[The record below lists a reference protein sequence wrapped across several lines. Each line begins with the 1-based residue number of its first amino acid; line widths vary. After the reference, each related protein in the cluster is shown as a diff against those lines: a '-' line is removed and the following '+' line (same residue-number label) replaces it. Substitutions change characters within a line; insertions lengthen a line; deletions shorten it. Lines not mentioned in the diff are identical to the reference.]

1 MNLEWQQLLTH
12 AVGFLITLWILKKFA
27 WGPLMNLM
35 EERRT
40 RIIDEFKRIDAEKAK
55 VAEQQAAY
63 AAKLKEIDDQR
74 RAEIVKA
81 VEEGKRVASDLKSQA
96 QHEVKEMHAKTK
108 AELEREVAKARV
120 ELRDQM
126 VTITMNAAEK
136 VIRERLDEK
145 KHRELIDRYIADVEK
160 V

>member
-1 MNLEWQQLLTH
+1 MNLEWQQLVTH

-40 RIIDEFKRIDAEKAK
+40 RIMDEFKQIDLEKAK
-55 VAEQQAAY
+55 VADQQAAY
-63 AAKLKEIDDQR
+63 EAKMKEIEAQR

-81 VEEGKRVASDLKSQA
+81 VDEGKRVAADIKAQA
-96 QHEVKEMHAKTK
+96 QHEVKELHTKTK

-160 V
+160 I

>member
-12 AVGFLITLWILKKFA
+12 AVGFLITLWILKKYA

-40 RIIDEFKRIDAEKAK
+40 RIIDEFKQIDLEKAK

-63 AAKLKEIDDQR
+63 EAKMKEVEAER

-81 VEEGKRVASDLKSQA
+81 IEEGKKVAADIKAQA
-96 QHEVKEMHAKTK
+96 QHEVKELHTKTK
-108 AELEREVAKARV
+108 ADLEREVAKARI

-126 VTITMNAAEK
+126 VTITMTAAEK
-136 VIRERLDEK
+136 VIREKLDDK